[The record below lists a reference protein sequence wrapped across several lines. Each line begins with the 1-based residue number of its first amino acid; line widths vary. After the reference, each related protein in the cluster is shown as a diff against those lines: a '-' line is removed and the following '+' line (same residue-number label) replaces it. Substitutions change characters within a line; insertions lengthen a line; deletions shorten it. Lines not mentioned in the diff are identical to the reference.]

1 MIKIIFCYESD
12 GMQLHQDCW
21 GKIKSMK
28 CVIFLQPRSVSKN
41 STKIHYLFVS
51 VQSIQTEMKSKPTGF
66 DPEHVFMNG
75 SLNVTSAFCLNEFY
89 DFGDPEQVK
98 AGYLT
103 LRVAYRSIQSLNPC

>member
-1 MIKIIFCYESD
+1 MIMIKIIFCYESD

-89 DFGDPEQVK
+89 DFGDPGQVK

-103 LRVAYRSIQSLNPC
+103 QRVHFLVIFNH